1 MRPTQRPSTIR
12 LLSALG
18 GLLLVVAA
26 CSSSGASASAPAA
39 QPSAAASAAGSAAA
53 GGEEYVIA
61 AATDAKLGGFLTGE
75 DGKTLYIFTPDSA
88 NTSTCVDACA
98 TELAAA
104 RRRLGRDTLKA
115 GDGVTGKLTTFAR
128 PDGTMQVAYNGIP
141 LYYFAKDAKAGDV
154 NGQGVGGKW
163 FVASA
168 DAARCRRPAPQSAPT
183 DPLPHRNGPRAARA
197 VRFGSRISR
206 PASARPGTRGR
217 PRGCRPSPTGC
228 RPGASP
234 TAPS

>member
-98 TELAAA
+98 TNWPPLVVDST
-104 RRRLGRDTLKA
+104 DTLKA

-141 LYYFAKDAKAGDV
+141 LYYFAKDTKAGDV
-154 NGQGVGGKW
+154 TGEGVGGKW
-163 FVASA
+163 FVAS
-168 DAARCRRPAPQSAPT
+168 PT
-183 DPLPHRNGPRAARA
+183 GPLP
-197 VRFGSRISR
+197 S
-206 PASARPGTRGR
+206 ASAAV
-217 PRGCRPSPTGC
+217 S
-228 RPGASP
+228 AY
-234 TAPS
+234 